1 MGNCGGQLGVV
12 DGVDADR
19 GGIGKKDSLEGLRL
33 GLAMVGG
40 GGGGG
45 GGLVVVMAGAG
56 PADAG
61 DAGCEVGWEGD
72 GPV

>member
-1 MGNCGGQLGVV
+1 VGDCGGPLGVV
-12 DGVDADR
+12 GGVDTDR
-19 GGIGKKDSLEGLRL
+19 GGVGEEDSLVDFRL
-33 GLAMVGG
+33 GLAMG

-45 GGLVVVMAGAG
+45 GGLVVVVAGAG

>member
-1 MGNCGGQLGVV
+1 V
-12 DGVDADR
+12 DF
-19 GGIGKKDSLEGLRL
+19 RL
-33 GLAMVGG
+33 GLAMG

-45 GGLVVVMAGAG
+45 GGLVVVVAGAG